1 MERSFKEYIKEH
13 FYDDIY
19 ECINA
24 YIEDHP
30 KDIEDKVHKIHRLG
44 TLSLS
49 DMEIISVWADAGNDL
64 QLSVEIIIRAYIC
77 AEEGDYH
84 YDGEDD
90 IEQWYSLQATGDLAC
105 QLEDFNI
112 LSVGGYQRK
121 KIRKNPLADNFVPDI
136 KSMDLDKRA
145 ETFLHKYYP
154 ESLKKPMAIDPDE
167 LVKRMGLQKKIL
179 SITQDGSVF
188 GRIYFRDSEIPL
200 FNDNLQKFENCIVK
214 SGTIFVDP
222 KVFFLRNLGA
232 MNNTIVHECIHW
244 EFHRRAFELERLFDT
259 DIVQIEC
266 KVVGGLRGHHWTKA
280 DTIEWQA
287 NTLAPRVQ
295 MPEKTFR
302 QKAKELIV
310 KYQRELGTKELIDVI
325 EPVIRGLAQFFC
337 VSSLAAKI
345 RMAGIGYEE
354 ATGALIWVDGHYVEP
369 HTWEKG
375 YLGKNQTFTI
385 DEDSLAWQCMTSYDL
400 RDRKES
406 GRFLYVDSH
415 LVLDDDQYLY
425 YSDDGNL
432 KLTDYARHHMDEC
445 CIVFE
450 LTVKDGGQKNYHT
463 ECFLNR
469 DKDSKIIFECQY
481 RQGLENAN
489 EERQSE
495 AYQEMLIEEMDIYNS
510 LPNDYQKCMDIVK
523 KWRGM
528 SDSEI
533 AEEIAMDERTV
544 KRICAGTNGTAES
557 LAGICLSLQ
566 LPPIISNDVIKK
578 SPWDLNLRK
587 PNNLYLHNAL
597 QHYYGH
603 SIDYIREF
611 LHKHDVAF

>member
-90 IEQWYSLQATGDLAC
+90 IEQWYGLQATGDLAC

-154 ESLKKPMAIDPDE
+154 ESLKEPMAIDPDE

-214 SGTIFVDP
+214 AGTIFVDP
-222 KVFFLRNLGA
+222 KVFFLRNLGV

-259 DIVQIEC
+259 DITQIEC
-266 KVVGGLRGHHWTKA
+266 QVVGGLRGRKWTKA

-295 MPEKTFR
+295 MPETTFR
-302 QKAKELIV
+302 QKTKELV
-310 KYQRELGTKELIDVI
+310 KEYQKELGTTELVEVI

-345 RMAGIGYEE
+345 RLAGIGYEE
-354 ATGALIWVDGHYVEP
+354 AAGALIWTDEHYVTS
-369 HTWEKG
+369 HTWKKG
-375 YLGKNQTFTI
+375 YLEKNQTFTL
-385 DEDSLAWQCMTSYDL
+385 DEESLIGQCITSYDL
-400 RDRKES
+400 RERKEA
-406 GRFLYVDSH
+406 GHFLYVDSH
-415 LVLDDDQYLY
+415 LVLNDDKYLQHD
-425 YSDDGNL
+425 DDGNL
-432 KLTDYARHHMDEC
+432 ELTDYARHHMDEC
-445 CIVFE
+445 CIVFD
-450 LTVKDGGQKNYHT
+450 LAVKDGGQQWYHT

-469 DKDSKIIFECQY
+469 GQDSKIVFECQY
-481 RQGLENAN
+481 RHGLENAGK
-489 EERQSE
+489 ERQSE
-495 AYQEMLIEEMDIYNS
+495 AYQEGIANDMAMYNS
-510 LPNDYQKCMDIVK
+510 LPNDYPQCMDMLK
-523 KWRGM
+523 KWRKM
-528 SDSEI
+528 DDAEI
-533 AEEIAMDERTV
+533 AEEISMDKKTV
-544 KRICAGTNGTAES
+544 KRICAGTNGKLES
-557 LAGICLSLQ
+557 LAAICLSLQ

-578 SPWDLNLRK
+578 SPWSFNLHEQK
-587 PNNLYLHNAL
+587 HLYLYEAL

-603 SIDYIREF
+603 KITYIREF
-611 LHKHDVAF
+611 LHKYNVDF